1 MRISRVAHVAERYF
15 SRATPRKILIP
26 TIADITEP
34 FFSRARTRKMW
45 FSMVTYID
53 EACFSRNDI
62 PKAQN
67 LRTFGG
73 PTQRRA
79 LYNEHYLDLAEPCLG
94 WPETCLAGHNEEPP
108 VRAQIG
114 FGQAQIGVPKLQ
126 KKQCFHRRKSPG
138 TEKSTIFTQKRPEP

>member
-1 MRISRVAHVAERYF
+1 
-15 SRATPRKILIP
+15 
-26 TIADITEP
+26 
-34 FFSRARTRKMW
+34 
-45 FSMVTYID
+45 MVTYID

-79 LYNEHYLDLAEPCLG
+79 LYNKHYLDLAEPCLG
-94 WPETCLAGHNEEPP
+94 WPETYLARHNEEPP

-126 KKQCFHRRKSPG
+126 KNNVFIN
-138 TEKSTIFTQKRPEP
+138 ENRPNL